1 MEVEIGVINPFEDFL
16 TSEIR
21 LIKPNGNV
29 LGPFK
34 ASVQS
39 RVSVLLNPRRT
50 GGRNLPRL
58 FSAAGP
64 GCGRGWG
71 PGGLGRLDPG
81 CPSAG
86 REFGDSIERKI
97 GQAREDRAEVVADR

>member
-1 MEVEIGVINPFEDFL
+1 MN
-16 TSEIR
+16 SIR
-21 LIKPNGNV
+21 LTKPT
-29 LGPFK
+29 
-34 ASVQS
+34 AD
-39 RVSVLLNPRRT
+39 RR
-50 GGRNLPRL
+50 RNLPRL
-58 FSAAGP
+58 FSAGGP

>member
-1 MEVEIGVINPFEDFL
+1 MACT
-16 TSEIR
+16 TSVN
-21 LIKPNGNV
+21 LALAG
-29 LGPFK
+29 LFK
-34 ASVQS
+34 
-39 RVSVLLNPRRT
+39 VSVLP
-50 GGRNLPRL
+50 
-58 FSAAGP
+58 P
-64 GCGRGWG
+64 GGWG